1 MQNVNMS
8 QKKKFFSFAIKFK
21 EFTLE
26 EVTIPAHILGHLY
39 YNKTFSNLYK
49 HHSEAIC
56 CTPYLT
62 MSQNRLGNW
71 DISNRIGIDSEKI

>member
-8 QKKKFFSFAIKFK
+8 QKKNFFSFAIKFK

-39 YNKTFSNLYK
+39 YNKTFSNLCK
-49 HHSEAIC
+49 HHSEAIVFNIK
-56 CTPYLT
+56 
-62 MSQNRLGNW
+62 MSDEINYRLP
-71 DISNRIGIDSEKI
+71 IILYR